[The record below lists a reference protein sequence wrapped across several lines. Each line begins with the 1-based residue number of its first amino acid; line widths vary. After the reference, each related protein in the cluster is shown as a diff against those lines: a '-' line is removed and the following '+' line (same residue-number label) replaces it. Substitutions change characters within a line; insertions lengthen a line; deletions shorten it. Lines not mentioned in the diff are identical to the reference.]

1 MYRVALVG
9 LLACFAL
16 SACGGGGFSTPSTSA
31 LPTSA
36 LELNPSPL
44 ELTSDNP
51 AAVVTAQG
59 DVAGVQYTPR
69 ADPSCVNATGSIA
82 VAGDSV
88 AQLDVAGA
96 PLMFIAVA
104 TGTPPSSCTM
114 TVSGS
119 DGSSATVEMDY
130 SVVTLETES

>member
-1 MYRVALVG
+1 M
-9 LLACFAL
+9 
-16 SACGGGGFSTPSTSA
+16 
-31 LPTSA
+31 
-36 LELNPSPL
+36 ELNPSPL
-44 ELTSDNP
+44 ELSSDTP

-69 ADPSCVNATGSIA
+69 ADPSCANATGSIA
-82 VAGDSV
+82 VAGDGV

-114 TVSGS
+114 TVYGANGS
-119 DGSSATVEMDY
+119 RATIEMDY
-130 SVVTLETES
+130 SAVTLTTDIMNKATLRPLAIRPARLRRRASRSIARPMSSR